1 MSEAEAGGGS
11 GSGAAGGKEQDRF
24 LPIANIGRIMR
35 RAVPENGKIAKDA
48 KDCIQECVSEFIS
61 FITSEASDKC
71 MKERRK
77 TINGDD
83 IIWSLGT
90 LGFEEYVE
98 ALKIYLKNY
107 REGDTKG
114 SKSSDQNGKKQILL
128 NGEPASSF
136 DGM

>member
-1 MSEAEAGGGS
+1 
-11 GSGAAGGKEQDRF
+11 
-24 LPIANIGRIMR
+24 
-35 RAVPENGKIAKDA
+35 
-48 KDCIQECVSEFIS
+48 
-61 FITSEASDKC
+61 

-107 REGDTKG
+107 REV
-114 SKSSDQNGKKQILL
+114 SFRPPPLSSSSCLL
-128 NGEPASSF
+128 GIHYIMCSTAKAQCACL
-136 DGM
+136 GCLI